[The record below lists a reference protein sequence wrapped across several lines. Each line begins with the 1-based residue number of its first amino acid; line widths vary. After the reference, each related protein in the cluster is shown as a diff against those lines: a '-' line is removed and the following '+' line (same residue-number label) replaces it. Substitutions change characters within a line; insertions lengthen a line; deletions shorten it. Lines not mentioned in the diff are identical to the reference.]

1 MPALIDRRGFG
12 IEGVRFG
19 VQGLG
24 FWGLGFWGAVTL
36 DNAAAALTVLPTASG
51 AVHMQGSGFRV

>member
-19 VQGLG
+19 VQ
-24 FWGLGFWGAVTL
+24 GLGFWGAVTL